1 MNYLNK
7 IKQAILLPA
16 TLAALSVSAE
26 AATLTQT
33 AFAGTCGF
41 NDNGVVDRQ
50 TYEVVE
56 TFNSATPFAFSLPSP
71 TVNLGAQNGSSNNPN
86 CSTGSS
92 AYASPGALGVRGI
105 ATTNFVGN
113 VISTSSSAELAA
125 GELLIVP
132 QQGFTREELIA
143 SFGNDI
149 EIRPNIRVTGSVDGI
164 GPGGIGTVRA
174 TVQLQ
179 GENSGGGFTSTGPA
193 TFSASN
199 SPLAIPRTFGSFS
212 HDFSPRLAL
221 TIDPSRDFSLS
232 MSLFGD
238 ARTSNFGRAFGEAN
252 YESFNSLSFVTDGPA
267 FDLPEGYTIFSSQL
281 NIFDNR
287 WIDPRIQPVD
297 VAPVP
302 LPAGGWM
309 MLSALGLLAAGR
321 KAKKKASS

>member
-1 MNYLNK
+1 M
-7 IKQAILLPA
+7 LPA
-16 TLAALSVSAE
+16 TLLAMSASSE

-41 NDNGVVDRQ
+41 NDNGVVDTQ
-50 TYEVVE
+50 TYEIEE
-56 TFNSATPFAFSLPSP
+56 TFNSAAPFAFSLPSL
-71 TVNLGAQNGSSNNPN
+71 TVNQGAQNGSHNNPN

-113 VISTSSSAELAA
+113 QIRTNSSAELAA
-125 GELLIVP
+125 AGLILVP
-132 QQGFTREELIA
+132 QQGFTRAELIA

-149 EIRPNIRVTGSVDGI
+149 EISPNIRVTGSVNGI
-164 GPGGIGTVRA
+164 GPGGVGEVTA

-179 GENSGGGFTSTGPA
+179 GENSSGGFTSTGPT

-199 SPLAIPRTFGSFS
+199 SPLAIPRIFGNFS
-212 HDFSPRLAL
+212 HDFGPRLAL

-232 MSLFGD
+232 MSLFGE
-238 ARTSNFGRAFGEAN
+238 ARTSNFGRAFGEAS
-252 YESFNSLSFVTDGPA
+252 YDSFNSLSFVADAPA
-267 FDLPEGYTIFSSQL
+267 FNLPEGYTIFSSQL

-309 MLSALGLLAAGR
+309 MLSALGLLVAGR
-321 KAKKKASS
+321 EAKKVAFS